1 MLIAFWIVNALT
13 ALIFLAAGSMKVI
26 RPKTALAEMG
36 MAWTVD
42 FNGGVIKLIGAA
54 QVLGAIGMILPV
66 LLDIAPIL
74 SPIAA
79 TGIAIIMV
87 GAVVVHVRRKEPAAP
102 AAVLLLLAVASA
114 VLGYITIA
122 G

>member
-13 ALIFLAAGSMKVI
+13 ALLFLGAGSMKLI
-26 RPKTALAEMG
+26 RPKSALAEMG
-36 MAWTVD
+36 MAWTAD
-42 FNGGVIKLIGAA
+42 FHAGVIKLIGAA

-66 LLDIAPIL
+66 LFDIAPIL

-79 TGIAIIMV
+79 TGIAIIMI
-87 GAVVVHVRRKEPAAP
+87 GAVVMHVRRKEAAAP
-102 AAVLLLLAVASA
+102 AVVLMLLAVASA

-122 G
+122 V

>member
-1 MLIAFWIVNALT
+1 MLTAFWIVNGLT

-36 MAWTVD
+36 MAWSAD
-42 FNGGVIKLIGAA
+42 FSAGAIKLIGAA

-79 TGIAIIMV
+79 TGIAVIML
-87 GAVVVHVRRKEPAAP
+87 GAVVVHVRRKETAVPAI
-102 AAVLLLLAVASA
+102 VLTLLAVVSA

>member
-13 ALIFLAAGSMKVI
+13 ALVFVGAGSMKVI
-26 RPKTALAEMG
+26 RPKTALADMG
-36 MAWTVD
+36 MAWTAD
-42 FNGGVIKLIGAA
+42 FSAGAIKLIGAA

-66 LLDIAPIL
+66 LLDIVPIL

-79 TGIAIIMV
+79 TGIAIIML
-87 GAVVVHVRRKEPAAP
+87 GAVVVHVRRKEAAAP
-102 AAVLLLLAVASA
+102 AIVLLLLAVASA

>member
-13 ALIFLAAGSMKVI
+13 ALLFLGAGSMKVI
-26 RPKTALAEMG
+26 RPKSALAEMG
-36 MAWTVD
+36 MAWTAD
-42 FNGGVIKLIGAA
+42 FHAGVIKLIGAA

-66 LLDIAPIL
+66 LFDIAPIL

-79 TGIAIIMV
+79 TGIAIIMI
-87 GAVVVHVRRKEPAAP
+87 GAVVVHIRRKEAAAP
-102 AAVLLLLAVASA
+102 AVVLMLLAVASA

-122 G
+122 V

>member
-42 FNGGVIKLIGAA
+42 FNAGVIKLIGAA

-79 TGIAIIMV
+79 TGIAIIMI
-87 GAVVVHVRRKEPAAP
+87 GAVVVHVRRKEAAAP
-102 AAVLLLLAVASA
+102 AAVLLLLAVVSA